1 VTLCGAYEL
10 IYIFKC
16 IKIIVIEIINGE
28 IKWRGSEMEIL
39 SLNPYKREKYKY
51 NN

>member
-1 VTLCGAYEL
+1 VTLCGAYYL

-28 IKWRGSEMEIL
+28 DLDSIKGDGDFELKPI
-39 SLNPYKREKYKY
+39 
-51 NN
+51 